1 MNFYVD
7 SVKFSRVSVFLSCVI
22 ILSLNVTANYAL
34 GVRKLRR
41 FAKLVSLCEKVRYT
55 RKCEKR
61 WVSPCC
67 RRNSIQEFVRYI
79 C

>member
-7 SVKFSRVSVFLSCVI
+7 SVKFYRVFVFLTCVI

-34 GVRKLRR
+34 GVCKWRR
-41 FAKLVSLCEKVRYT
+41 FAKLASLCEGFRCT

-61 WVSPCC
+61 WVSRC
-67 RRNSIQEFVRYI
+67 
-79 C
+79 